1 MLKKNIL
8 SLVVAGFFSVTSYF
22 SQTVFV
28 TGNKSVCIW
37 NDYQNEYQDCKNQA
51 GGSIFTI
58 DDDLKILTQT
68 GDVDMMWVLELADQ
82 TDEYISFSALGDDL
96 YEYIFIV
103 DLDDRQLKFLVND
116 IDNVGHLFIYDIISK
131 K

>member
-1 MLKKNIL
+1 MLRSKVL
-8 SLVVAGFFSVTSYF
+8 SLVVAGIFSVTSYF

-37 NDYQNEYQDCKNQA
+37 NDYKKEYQDCISQP
-51 GGSIFTI
+51 GGSIFSI
-58 DDDLKILTQT
+58 DDDLKILTQK
-68 GDVDMMWVLELADQ
+68 GDVSMLWVLTLEDQ
-82 TDEYISFSALGDDL
+82 TVTYISFSAFGDDL

-103 DLDDRQLKFLVND
+103 DLDNNQLKFLVDDEN
-116 IDNVGHLFIYDIISK
+116 NVGHLFIYDIVSK

>member
-28 TGNKSVCIW
+28 TGDKAYCVLENFEYKNCI
-37 NDYQNEYQDCKNQA
+37 QEA
-51 GGSIFTI
+51 GGSLFTL
-58 DDDLKILTQT
+58 DDNLKILTQK

-82 TDEYISFSALGDDL
+82 TDTYISFSAFGDDL
-96 YEYIFIV
+96 YEYVFII
-103 DLDDRQLKFLVND
+103 DLSNKQLKFIVEDEDGENY
-116 IDNVGHLFIYDIISK
+116 LFIYNIISK